1 MSKKIRHHI
10 LPIFYLKGFI
20 DPRNP
25 PFIWLYEKGEPLIQN
40 RSPKNIA
47 VRKHYHSF
55 LTTSGERDSETV
67 ENIFADM
74 EDKAA
79 PVIRKIINEEILD
92 EQDRKH
98 FARFLSYMITRV
110 PKFRDNVEILWKR
123 ETEKQLEQFIA
134 DPEKL
139 RPSIKKYEK
148 EKGIK
153 IDEQSLKK
161 DDSEGKFKFEK
172 DPQASLGATHIAEN
186 FIRDFIAMKWTFF
199 KATQEYKFVTSDNPV
214 HYVNPK
220 NEPNS
225 NYRSGLTDKNIEVT
239 FPISKDCMFLGTW
252 IGKEGYEQ
260 GNNSLVKKYTKRTI
274 KSAQRYVYASQK
286 LDVLSRL
293 VQKYIDR
300 VPQINIE

>member
-1 MSKKIRHHI
+1 MGQKKRHHF
-10 LPIFYLKGFI
+10 LPKFYLKGFI
-20 DPRNP
+20 DPHNP
-25 PFIWLYEKGEPLIQN
+25 PFIWLYEKGEPLIQK
-40 RSPKNIA
+40 RSPINIA

-55 LTTSGERDSETV
+55 VTTAGERDSETV

-79 PVIRKIINEEILD
+79 PVIRKIKNEETLN
-92 EQDRKH
+92 EQDRKQ
-98 FARFLSYMITRV
+98 FARFLAFMMTRV
-110 PKFRDNVEILWKR
+110 PKFRNDVEILVKR
-123 ETEKQLEQFIA
+123 ESEKKHAKFTVQ
-134 DPEKL
+134 PEKL
-139 RPSIKKYEK
+139 GE
-148 EKGIK
+148 
-153 IDEQSLKK
+153 
-161 DDSEGKFKFEK
+161 F
-172 DPQASLGATHIAEN
+172 SLGATHIAEY

-220 NEPNS
+220 NETNS

-274 KSAQRYVYASQK
+274 NSAQCYVYASQK
-286 LDVLSRL
+286 LDVLNRL